1 MKPKQILLF
10 LVLFLI
16 VTSMT
21 QSLIELTWK
30 TQTIVE
36 FFKEAFYNTV
46 SLFFALIVAIPVTVL
61 ILKKYEKDGQ

>member
-1 MKPKQILLF
+1 
-10 LVLFLI
+10 
-16 VTSMT
+16 MT

-30 TQTIVE
+30 TQNIAE